1 MYVLLRF
8 LTLLNRGGAIYTYT
22 YTYIIKSLQNIYS
35 LLYNI
40 FERKNQGFP
49 ILWLE
54 CNVNSESS
62 NNIFYFSDDN
72 PENNEG
78 NNSNS
83 NDNSENMEDSRNSE
97 DNTNPENNEDSN
109 RDSSMDLDDPVDS
122 NVEEIKD
129 PQHNAP
135 ERIINDL
142 EQVDKARKYDP
153 DALDY
158 LRREYNA
165 FFDGVPVKE
174 ALKDIEEYLEKEFKK
189 SLYLVHY

>member
-8 LTLLNRGGAIYTYT
+8 LTLLNREGATYT

-49 ILWLE
+49 ILLLE

-83 NDNSENMEDSRNSE
+83 NDNSENMEDYRNSEDNTNPENNEDSNSNSNDNSENMEDSRNSE

-109 RDSSMDLDDPVDS
+109 RD
-122 NVEEIKD
+122 
-129 PQHNAP
+129 
-135 ERIINDL
+135 
-142 EQVDKARKYDP
+142 
-153 DALDY
+153 
-158 LRREYNA
+158 
-165 FFDGVPVKE
+165 
-174 ALKDIEEYLEKEFKK
+174 
-189 SLYLVHY
+189 